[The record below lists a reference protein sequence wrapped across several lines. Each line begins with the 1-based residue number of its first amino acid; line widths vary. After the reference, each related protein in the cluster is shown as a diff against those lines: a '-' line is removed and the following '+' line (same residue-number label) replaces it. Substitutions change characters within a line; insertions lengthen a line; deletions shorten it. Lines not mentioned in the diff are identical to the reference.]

1 MMIQQQISEEVAF
14 RIGLASRALPGISVG
29 DLIEALQ
36 KNLGDDIN
44 EKSLCKI
51 TVTNLKTAFGQTYSL
66 DGEEDG
72 EDSRFL
78 LSQLKEAVKVLWGE
92 IDEIDQF
99 LLPIEAY
106 QEGEMPNSI
115 RVAVASNND
124 EELDGHFGSCLRF
137 LVYQLSATDLK
148 LIDAR
153 STAKADESDDKN
165 GYRLGLIKDC
175 HVLYVASIGGP
186 AAAKVVQGG
195 VYPMKVTQGGS
206 ARDILGQLQQKIA
219 TSPPPWVAK
228 ILGISQSDRVK
239 NYQG

>member
-1 MMIQQQISEEVAF
+1 MVQQQISEEVAL

-36 KNLGDDIN
+36 TNLGDTLDEN
-44 EKSLCKI
+44 SLSKI
-51 TVTNLKTAFGQTYSL
+51 TVTNLKNSFGQTYSL

-78 LSQLKEAVKVLWGE
+78 LQQLKEAVNILWGE
-92 IDEIDQF
+92 IEDEEE
-99 LLPIEAY
+99 LSLPIEAY
-106 QEGEMPNSI
+106 EEGEMPNSI

-153 STAKADESDDKN
+153 SAAKADESDDKN

-195 VYPMKVTQGGS
+195 VYPMKVPGGGS
-206 ARDILGQLQQKIA
+206 ARDILGKLQQAIA

-228 ILGISQSDRVK
+228 LLGVSQSDRLK
-239 NYQG
+239 NYHG